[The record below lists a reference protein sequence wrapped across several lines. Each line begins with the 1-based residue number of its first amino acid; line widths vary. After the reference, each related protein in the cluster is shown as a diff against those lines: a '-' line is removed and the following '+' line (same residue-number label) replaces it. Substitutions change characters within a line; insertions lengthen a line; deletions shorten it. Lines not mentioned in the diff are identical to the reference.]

1 MQNTPMALERI
12 SKANTKPL
20 ALKETIDKCDY
31 IKMKNFCHQRTVY
44 LKEKK
49 SEIIVKEDSVL
60 QHLFQ

>member
-1 MQNTPMALERI
+1 MLFKKECRI
-12 SKANTKPL
+12 PPGPWKGFLKQNTKPL

-49 SEIIVKEDSVL
+49 R
-60 QHLFQ
+60 